1 LGVRVAAEVKP
12 PTALLGHVDQ
22 NYQWNTILADWAETI
37 GDVMWPTSVWTYS
50 QMRRDPRL
58 TAILNSYTLL
68 LRHATWQVNPAGC
81 RDEVVQLVADDLGLP
96 IVGDDQPGPA
106 RVRGVSWPQHVR
118 MALLDLVYG
127 HMGFEMAAEIKDGQ
141 ARLTTL
147 AERMPSSISQIHVTT
162 DGAGAFDGI
171 SQWSLPGSKNMTP
184 DIPANRMV
192 WYAHEREGS
201 QWQGHSLLR
210 SAYAPWLLK
219 REMQRVHATSNRRF
233 GMGIPVVR
241 WLPGTSPTPAQH
253 AAAQQIAET
262 MRSGDQAG
270 AALPPGAII
279 ELVGLS
285 GSVPDTQGFLD
296 WLNKEMAIATL
307 TQFLDLGSSQ
317 SGSRALGT
325 TFVDFFMLAAE
336 AVGQETADTAT
347 RQIAARLTDWNW
359 GDQEPVP
366 TIEVADIGAR
376 QEVTSEAINQLLLAG
391 GITPDPN
398 LEADL
403 RKKYGLP
410 QRDVHVAQLPGRGG
424 QPPAP
429 APAVPPV
436 QAGGDRTDAILA
448 HVNAHPAGVR
458 ATDVE
463 QRYGHTA
470 RKTLARLCNAGRIG
484 RAARGLYVPRAA
496 SGQSGQGTGQL
507 RREPSPEEEASGVDF
522 AGHAAAHTA
531 ALAGLVQQWPAQA
544 QPVVDELAADA
555 DQQAQ
560 ADSPQYG
567 TLTASSAALAAVL
580 VAAMTALAG
589 AAALAVVAEAAH
601 QGVTVTAPAVA
612 GLPELASTADTVAAL
627 IVSGLASSAGR
638 AAMAAAGTDVAE
650 AVSGALAPAVTA
662 PPAWVSDNLA
672 QALTVAQAAGRDA
685 AMAAAPVAAR
695 YYASEVLDQNTC
707 NPCYDVDGK
716 LFADLAAAQAEY
728 AFGGYRYCEGGLRCR
743 GIVIARWEA

>member
-1 LGVRVAAEVKP
+1 MATATKP
-12 PTALLGHVDQ
+12 PTSLIGHVDQ

-68 LRHATWQVNPAGC
+68 LRRATWQVDPAGC

-96 IVGDDQPGPA
+96 ILGDDQPGPA
-106 RVRGVSWPQHVR
+106 RVRGVSWPQHLR

-127 HMGFEMAAEIKDGQ
+127 HMGFEMAAEIRDGQ
-141 ARLTTL
+141 ARLTAL
-147 AERMPSSISQIHVTT
+147 AERMPASISQIHITT

-171 SQWSLPGSKNMTP
+171 SQWSLPGSKDQTP
-184 DIPANRMV
+184 DIAASRMV

-241 WLPGTSPTPAQH
+241 WLPGTTPTPAQH
-253 AAAQQIAET
+253 QAAQQVAET

-307 TQFLDLGSSQ
+307 TQFLDLGSSK
-317 SGSRALGT
+317 SGSRALGE
-325 TFVDFFMLAAE
+325 TFVDFFMLAVE
-336 AVGQETADTAT
+336 ALGDETADTAT
-347 RQIAARLTDWNW
+347 RQIAGRLVDWNW
-359 GDQEPVP
+359 GESEPVP
-366 TIEVADIGAR
+366 AIKVVDIGNRPEA
-376 QEVTSEAINQLLLAG
+376 TAEAISTLLAAG
-391 GITPDPN
+391 GLTPDPE
-398 LEADL
+398 LEAAI
-403 RKKYGLP
+403 RTRYGLP
-410 QRDVHVAQLPGRGG
+410 QREQKIASLPGRTG
-424 QPPAP
+424 QPPAPP

-436 QAGGDRTDAILA
+436 QAGGDRTADILA

-507 RREPSPEEEASGVDF
+507 RREPSPEEEASGVDL
-522 AGHAAAHTA
+522 AGIAAAHAA
-531 ALAGLVQQWPAQA
+531 ALAGLVQQWPTQA

-580 VAAMTALAG
+580 AAAMVALA
-589 AAALAVVAEAAH
+589 ATAALAVVAEAAH
-601 QGVTVTAPAVA
+601 QGVDFAAPAVA
-612 GLPELASTADTVAAL
+612 GLPEIASTADTMAAL

-650 AVSGALAPAVTA
+650 AVSGALAPAVAT
-662 PPAWVSDNLA
+662 PPAWVQDNLS
-672 QALTVAQAAGRDA
+672 QALNVAQAAGRNA

-695 YYASEVLDQNTC
+695 YYASEVLDHNTC

-743 GIVIARWEA
+743 GMFIARWES